1 MHCIDVI
8 PAVRKETFTS
18 PQQTKYYYISNSEWQ
33 IEADH
38 SLQRLHFLAAYDGH
52 GTRHTTKG
60 TLKHVKTSKKLN
72 NRLGMSALFCLTL
85 CRFFLLVNFVA
96 TFPSGVFDCRI
107 KFAPFVQPCAP
118 FQAFLAKKV
127 D

>member
-38 SLQRLHFLAAYDGH
+38 
-52 GTRHTTKG
+52 
-60 TLKHVKTSKKLN
+60 
-72 NRLGMSALFCLTL
+72 
-85 CRFFLLVNFVA
+85 
-96 TFPSGVFDCRI
+96 
-107 KFAPFVQPCAP
+107 
-118 FQAFLAKKV
+118 
-127 D
+127 